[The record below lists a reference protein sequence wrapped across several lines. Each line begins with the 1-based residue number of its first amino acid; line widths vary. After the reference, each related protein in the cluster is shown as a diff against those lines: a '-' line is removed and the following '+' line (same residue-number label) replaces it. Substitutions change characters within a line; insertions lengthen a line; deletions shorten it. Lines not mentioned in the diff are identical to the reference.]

1 MLKRI
6 GQLAEQMAVSVSR
19 RSFLSRIA
27 KGALALAGAMGI
39 ATSSENATAAGGG
52 KRCCW
57 YYHARINAYTT
68 QCVNFRDACPGYPVY
83 QEIVQGCRQCRVENI

>member
-1 MLKRI
+1 MFHAVCHV
-6 GQLAEQMAVSVSR
+6 AERVATTVSR
-19 RSFLSRIA
+19 RSFLSQI
-27 KGALALAGAMGI
+27 GQGVLALAGALGI
-39 ATSSENATAAGGG
+39 MPLANHAEAAGGG

-68 QCVNFRDACPGYPVY
+68 QCVNLRDACPGYPVY